1 MVSIGSFSSITASS
15 TDSSVEKPVK
25 QHTHSIPR
33 GVKLVGDNIDKGIKP
48 REMREDAQ
56 AQSLHYF
63 NGFAVENRI
72 QIEGLEDNPCLP
84 DFDSF
89 DMKKILPTSADLK
102 AIRSNFGILIGRVLK
117 KHFKFFSE
125 FATGV
130 VKHIKHDHYEE
141 MSQKS
146 EVVSEKAVH
155 YNINISVMS
164 LINSA
169 SLVLTITTCI
179 SAPLPL
185 KCVW

>member
-1 MVSIGSFSSITASS
+1 MQ
-15 TDSSVEKPVK
+15 KPVK
-25 QHTHSIPR
+25 QRTLSIPR
-33 GVKLVGDNIDKGIKP
+33 GVKLVGDNVDKGIKP
-48 REMREDAQ
+48 REMTEDAQ

-63 NGFAVENRI
+63 NGYAVENRI

-102 AIRSNFGILIGRVLK
+102 AIKSNFGILIGRVLK

-146 EVVSEKAVH
+146 VVVSEKPVH
-155 YNINISVMS
+155 
-164 LINSA
+164 
-169 SLVLTITTCI
+169 
-179 SAPLPL
+179 
-185 KCVW
+185 